1 MFRDGHGR
9 VLRNGHGRV
18 FRNGHGRVFRELT
31 TRQELG
37 LERQSVLILFGI
49 EKVKVTD
56 WGFWA

>member
-1 MFRDGHGR
+1 MFR
-9 VLRNGHGRV
+9 
-18 FRNGHGRVFRELT
+18 EPT

-56 WGFWA
+56 GDFGHDTLL

>member
-1 MFRDGHGR
+1 MDTDECLGIDTNECLG
-9 VLRNGHGRV
+9 
-18 FRNGHGRVFRELT
+18 NGHGRVFRELT